1 MKFRIFTIITI
12 LIMVVIFVHSAMPAE
27 MSSIESSVFERFVAS
42 ILGVA
47 PESVTFAVRKCAHF
61 TEYLVLGLFMML
73 AAANAKR
80 RGVFFTGLI
89 TWIIGTAYA
98 ISDEVHQIFVPGRS
112 CELRDMCIDAAG
124 VLCGVLIIAGVRHRR
139 ALKCE
144 GAGALVK

>member
-1 MKFRIFTIITI
+1 MKFRIFTIISI

-73 AAANAKR
+73 AAVNTR
-80 RGVFFTGLI
+80 RQKKSAYITGLI

-98 ISDEVHQIFVPGRS
+98 VSDELHQLFVPGRS

-124 VLCGVLIIAGVRHRR
+124 IFCGVLIISGVMRIKNRR
-139 ALKCE
+139 RKSL
-144 GAGALVK
+144 

>member
-1 MKFRIFTIITI
+1 MKFRIFTAISIF
-12 LIMVVIFVHSAMPAE
+12 IMIVIFVHSAMPAE

-80 RGVFFTGLI
+80 GKNKGLI
-89 TWIIGTAYA
+89 TWVIGTAYA
-98 ISDEVHQIFVPGRS
+98 ISDEVHQLFVPGRS

-124 VLCGVLIIAGVRHRR
+124 IFCGVMIIAGVRHLRT
-139 ALKCE
+139 LKRE
-144 GAGALVK
+144 GA

>member
-1 MKFRIFTIITI
+1 MKFRIFTAISIF
-12 LIMVVIFVHSAMPAE
+12 IMIVIFVHSAMPAE

-73 AAANAKR
+73 AAVNAKR
-80 RGVFFTGLI
+80 GYSFITGLI
-89 TWIIGTAYA
+89 TWVIGTCYA
-98 ISDEVHQIFVPGRS
+98 VSDEVHQLFVPGRS

-124 VLCGVLIIAGVRHRR
+124 ILCGVLIVAGVRHLRT
-139 ALKCE
+139 LKR
-144 GAGALVK
+144 

>member
-1 MKFRIFTIITI
+1 VKFRIFTAISIF
-12 LIMVVIFVHSAMPAE
+12 IMIVIFVHSAMPAE

-73 AAANAKR
+73 AAVNEKR
-80 RGVFFTGLI
+80 GYSFITGLI
-89 TWIIGTAYA
+89 TWVIGTAYA
-98 ISDEVHQIFVPGRS
+98 ISDEVHQLFVPGRS

-124 VLCGVLIIAGVRHRR
+124 IFCGVMIIAGVRHLRT
-139 ALKCE
+139 LKRE
-144 GAGALVK
+144 GA